1 MENKVYVGT
10 YAKYNAGSIAG
21 AWLNLADYED
31 KAAFFEACRKLHSDE
46 NDPELMFQDW
56 EGLAS
61 AAVSECDI
69 EGAAFELRNLE
80 KHELEAVEAF
90 IALSGCGLEESIE
103 TALDGYGCYDSPT
116 EWAESELEACGDVPS
131 HLQGYIDFESY
142 ARDNLPPTS
151 GYHGKTFWV
160 FHN

>member
-1 MENKVYVGT
+1 MTGKVYVGT

-46 NDPELMFQDW
+46 HDPELMFQDW

-69 EGAAFELRNLE
+69 EDAAFELANLDE
-80 KHELEAVEAF
+80 HDLRAVEAF
-90 IALSGCGLEESIE
+90 IAITGRGLEESIE
-103 TALDGYGCYDSPT
+103 TATDCYGCYDSPT
-116 EWAESELEACGDVPS
+116 EWAENDLEAYGDVPS
-131 HLQGYIDFESY
+131 YLWGYIDLESY
-142 ARDNLPPTS
+142 ARNNLPSTS
-151 GYHGKTFWV
+151 GYHNGTFWV
-160 FHN
+160 FGN

>member
-31 KAAFFEACRKLHSDE
+31 KDAFFEACRKLHSDE

-69 EGAAFELRNLE
+69 EDAAFELANLD

-103 TALDGYGCYDSPT
+103 SARDGYGCYDSPT
-116 EWAESELEACGDVPS
+116 EWAAFEIEAFGDIPE
-131 HLQGYIDFESY
+131 HLQGYIDLESY

-151 GYHGKTFWV
+151 GYHKGTFWV